1 MTNREVA
8 IQQLEDLN
16 AKLNRLNVLN
26 KQIEDRKSKLKK
38 TPSFCPLAKADL
50 LPTNNAKKY
59 LESQVGSRLDYSDR
73 KALVVKILFWLFG
86 IAAVLLTGYFIWC
99 EVVAAGK
106 TVQLAFPGAMI
117 CAALIGFLAIKFD
130 WDRKKLI
137 VGLCVVV
144 FAVTAYHT
152 HLNFEFLIWIFFG
165 VVLAAIGLIALC
177 MHFDGWSDTF
187 YDHSRKRDK
196 QEDKIRQTKEYQ
208 EKAELDSRNIEE
220 NKKREKAHRQEYEEK
235 IKLREQQ
242 LLADIRTCSEEKA
255 ALEPVINQMGILSPG
270 DFPKIDRILEKLKG
284 MRADSVKEAL
294 QLCDTEDL
302 INANHQKELSAIQ
315 FQVDLERMERQ
326 QKARQDAD
334 AQFNQAMHH
343 LKVEREQRRQTD
355 ELERIR
361 KELEK

>member
-1 MTNREVA
+1 MTNRERT
-8 IQQLEDLN
+8 IQQLEELN

-38 TPSFCPLAKADL
+38 APSFYPLAKADL
-50 LPTNNAKKY
+50 LPTDNAEKF
-59 LESQVGSRLDYSDR
+59 LCSQVGSRLDYSDR
-73 KALVVKILFWLFG
+73 KALIVKILFWVIG
-86 IAAVLLTGYFIWC
+86 IATVLLAGYFVGC
-99 EVVAAGK
+99 EVFAAGK

-117 CAALIGFLAIKFD
+117 VSALFGFLAIKFD

-137 VGLCVVV
+137 VGLCVLV

-152 HLNFEFLIWIFFG
+152 HLNFAFLIWIFFG
-165 VVLAAIGLIALC
+165 VVLAIIGLIALC

-187 YDHSRKRDK
+187 YAHSKKRDK
-196 QEDKIRQTKEYQ
+196 QEDQIRQTKEYQ
-208 EKAELDSRNIEE
+208 EKAKLDSCNATE
-220 NKKREKAHRQEYEEK
+220 NKKREKAHRQAYEEK
-235 IKLREQQ
+235 LKQREQQ
-242 LLADIRTCSEEKA
+242 LLADLRTYTEEKA
-255 ALEPVINQMGILSPG
+255 ALEPEISQVSILSPE

-302 INANHQKELSAIQ
+302 INANHQKELAVMQ
-315 FQVDLERMERQ
+315 FQADLERMERQ

-334 AQFNQAMHH
+334 AQFNQAMHN
-343 LKVEREQRRQTD
+343 LKVQREQHRQTE